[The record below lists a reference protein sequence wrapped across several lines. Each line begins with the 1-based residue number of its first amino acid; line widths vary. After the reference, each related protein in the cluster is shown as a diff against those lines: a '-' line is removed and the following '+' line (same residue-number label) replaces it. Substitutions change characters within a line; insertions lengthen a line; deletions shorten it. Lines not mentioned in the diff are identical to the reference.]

1 MPENLQKKVLQPLE
15 VFANA
20 QYDVGFYK
28 FSSAEQ
34 KTNKKLSINCV
45 HTYIYICDSVKAFY
59 SAIRYAHS

>member
-45 HTYIYICDSVKAFY
+45 HTYIYIY
-59 SAIRYAHS
+59 M